1 MEYNKQFFEKVFS
14 AKRMERYYRIHSE
27 NIEMAIT
34 HYECNL
40 LLSESFYITLS
51 TFEVALRNA
60 FHRELM
66 VMSGR
71 EDWYNLFLN
80 DPKYK
85 NLHPYIINAKNQI
98 YRRGENI
105 TPSKIVSELTF
116 GFWTTLVN
124 AEYEQLLWKSLRKAF
139 PNIPKTERK
148 RKIISSAI
156 NRFRKLRNRVFHN
169 ESICWNIN
177 FIENIHKELL
187 TVLEWINVDLISWTI
202 KLDCFNKT
210 CNDIKTKLGWD

>member
-14 AKRMERYYRIHSE
+14 VKRMERYYRFHSE

-40 LLSESFYITLS
+40 LLSESIYVTLS

-80 DPKYK
+80 DSKYR
-85 NLHPYIINAKNQI
+85 NLHPYIIKAKNQI
-98 YRRGENI
+98 CNRREDI
-105 TPSKIVSELTF
+105 TPSKIVAELTF

-124 AEYEQLLWKSLRKAF
+124 AEYEQLLWKSLRMAF
-139 PNIPKTERK
+139 PNMPKTERK
-148 RKIISSAI
+148 RKNISSAI

-169 ESICWNIN
+169 ESICWNIK
-177 FIENIHKELL
+177 FVEMIHKEILVAL
-187 TVLEWINVDLISWTI
+187 GWINADLILWTI
-202 KLDCFNKT
+202 KLDSFNET
-210 CNDIKTKLGWD
+210 CNDIKHKLGWE